1 MMKFEFSPSNQNF
14 NIVNLDYNLDVLIPN
29 GVTDTVFKAKVITN
43 SLTKQDDS
51 SSLNVG
57 ISLNGQEL
65 SKTKELILKRKS
77 KDYSNLFTFNIDSA
91 NINNK
96 TIKFKDLSNGVWEGD
111 IMLGFTAYW
120 VNLH

>member
-96 TIKFKDLSNGVWEGD
+96 NIKFKDLSNGVWEGD

>member
-1 MMKFEFSPSNQNF
+1 MKFEFSPSNQNF

-96 TIKFKDLSNGVWEGD
+96 NIKFKDLSNGVWEGD